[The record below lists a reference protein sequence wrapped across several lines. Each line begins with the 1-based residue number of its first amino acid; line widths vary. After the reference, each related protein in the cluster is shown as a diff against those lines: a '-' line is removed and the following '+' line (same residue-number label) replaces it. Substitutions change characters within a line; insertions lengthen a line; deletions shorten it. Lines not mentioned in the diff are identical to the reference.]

1 MSIDID
7 KYRNEINRNDTQTLS
22 RCSSVKIIVALEQLQ
37 AENKLLKEISKLDK
51 EIINKLKELLWI
63 Y

>member
-51 EIINKLKELLWI
+51 EIINKLKELL
-63 Y
+63 